1 MRWRATFPRSRTN
14 TKRRQHEQHGR
25 NVDPDCLP
33 SARDLFVDARSI
45 TERACILV
53 KRVSRAAHSGGPLP
67 VTNTTPAHRRRVAS
81 RGLWVAKGVQ
91 TLVSTPTNTNP
102 SHKPPPK
109 ASYEA
114 NEDVQRWLK
123 EQTLDA
129 GGATKPRWNPT
140 FLAAQRDAPWILSAL
155 ERFYEEDLITD
166 ILSVV
171 KSGKE
176 ATVYC
181 CAAHPSLGVERVA
194 AKVYRPRMFR
204 SLKNDAVYRMS
215 RIQRDADGREA
226 RGERYLK
233 AARKSAKGRAAQVAW
248 WIDYEYETQRTLYD
262 AGADV
267 PRPVA
272 HIGNSILMEFIG
284 GDEGAAPT
292 LREVELERE
301 EAQSLFDR
309 LLRNVEL
316 ALAHD
321 RIHGDLSAYNVLYWQ
336 GGVTIIDFAQAV
348 DPRYNL
354 DVFAFLARDIER
366 VCHYFARYGIAADAG
381 AIAHDIWRRYL
392 SGDL

>member
-1 MRWRATFPRSRTN
+1 M
-14 TKRRQHEQHGR
+14 
-25 NVDPDCLP
+25 
-33 SARDLFVDARSI
+33 
-45 TERACILV
+45 
-53 KRVSRAAHSGGPLP
+53 
-67 VTNTTPAHRRRVAS
+67 
-81 RGLWVAKGVQ
+81 
-91 TLVSTPTNTNP
+91 STPTSNTNSLETP
-102 SHKPPPK
+102 REPPRK

-114 NEDVQRWLK
+114 SEDVQRWLK
-123 EQTLDA
+123 DQGLDA
-129 GGATKPRWNPT
+129 GGATKPKWNPT

-233 AARKSAKGRAAQVAW
+233 AARKSAKGRAAQVMW
-248 WIDYEYETQRTLYD
+248 WIDYEYETQQTLYA

-267 PRPVA
+267 PRPLA

-292 LREVELERE
+292 LREVALERD
-301 EAQSLFDR
+301 EALPLFDR
-309 LLRNVEL
+309 LLRNIEL
-316 ALAHD
+316 ALAYD
-321 RIHGDLSAYNVLYWQ
+321 RIHGDLSAYNLLYWQ
-336 GGVTIIDFAQAV
+336 GGLTIIDFAQAV

-354 DVFAFLARDIER
+354 DVFPFLARDIER
-366 VCHYFARYGIAADAG
+366 VCRYFARYGVVADAG
-381 AIAHDIWRRYL
+381 EIADELWRRYL
-392 SGDL
+392 SGDI